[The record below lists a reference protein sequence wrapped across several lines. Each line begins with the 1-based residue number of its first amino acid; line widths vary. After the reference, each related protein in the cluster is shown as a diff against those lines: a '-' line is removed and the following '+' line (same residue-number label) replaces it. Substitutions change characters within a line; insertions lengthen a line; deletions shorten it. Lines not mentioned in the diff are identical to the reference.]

1 MAMVYLFKQGRF
13 YPFVPNGAKSRDT
26 VMELQVRDLLGDD
39 VALEQDLTRW
49 FPIWGA
55 PGL

>member
-1 MAMVYLFKQGRF
+1 ML
-13 YPFVPNGAKSRDT
+13 
-26 VMELQVRDLLGDD
+26 ELQVRDLVAQD
-39 VALEQDLTRW
+39 VAVERELSRW